1 MRGGRTIFIAIV
13 ANIFVFA
20 LLEAAALML
29 ISGHSI
35 VQRSRI
41 MAGLDFITSAFVSS
55 TDAVTGFFGLKKANA
70 VLAEENAN
78 LRAENGRLAAMLES
92 VLPDST
98 VSYGENATFRF
109 IPAKVIANSSDSRH
123 NSIIINKGTADG
135 IGEGM
140 GVITEKGII
149 GYILKAGE
157 HYSRISSLM
166 DTDNM
171 ASATLKRDNTF
182 GVLQWDGTRMNELTL
197 HDIPVHTSFRTG
209 DTVVSSGYSLIYP
222 AGIPVGTVSGKELR
236 DGVNYSLTVRTFE
249 RYTSLSYVYIA
260 VRKDID
266 ELNRLMQTEDEE

>member
-1 MRGGRTIFIAIV
+1 MRGGRNIFISIV

-35 VQRSRI
+35 VQRSKI

-55 TDAVTGFFGLKKANA
+55 SDAVTGFFGLRKANA
-70 VLAEENAN
+70 VLAQENAL
-78 LRAENGRLAAMLES
+78 LRAENGRLAAMLET
-92 VLPDST
+92 VPDST
-98 VSYGENATFRF
+98 FSHEGNGTFSF

-135 IGEGM
+135 IEEGM
-140 GVITEKGII
+140 GVVTDKGII

-157 HYSRISSLM
+157 HYSKISSLM

-197 HDIPVHTSFRTG
+197 HDIPVHTTFSTG
-209 DTVVSSGYSLIYP
+209 DTVISSGYSLIYP
-222 AGIPVGTVSGKELR
+222 AGIPIGTVSGKELR
-236 DGVNYSLTVRTFE
+236 DGVNYSLTISTFE
-249 RYTSLSYVYIA
+249 KYTSLSYVYVA
-260 VRKDID
+260 VRNDIE
-266 ELNRLMQTEDEE
+266 ELNRLMETEDEE

>member
-1 MRGGRTIFIAIV
+1 MRGGRKIFIAIV

-55 TDAVTGFFGLKKANA
+55 TDAITGFFGLKKANA
-70 VLAEENAN
+70 VLAEENAL
-78 LRAENGRLAAMLES
+78 LRAENARLLATMES
-92 VLPDST
+92 VPDS
-98 VSYGENATFRF
+98 VSHEGNGTFSF
-109 IPAKVIANSSDSRH
+109 IPARVIANSSDSRH

-135 IGEGM
+135 IKEGM
-140 GVITEKGII
+140 GVVTDKGII
-149 GYILKAGE
+149 GYILKVGE
-157 HYSRISSLM
+157 HYSKISSLM

-171 ASATLKRDNTF
+171 ASAILKKDNTF

-197 HDIPVHTSFRTG
+197 HDIPVHTTFSTG

-222 AGIPVGTVSGKELR
+222 AGIPIGTVSGKELR
-236 DGVNYSLTVRTFE
+236 DGVNYSLTVSTFE

-260 VRKDID
+260 VRKDIE
-266 ELNRLMQTEDEE
+266 ELNRLMETEDEE